1 MRSVSMVTINDEML
15 SALGY
20 DAIDLILGIDSTI
33 LSETEKRM
41 LVNLILLSNED
52 ELIWAKIKNI
62 FEVETEDFVT
72 KMLELAKI

>member
-1 MRSVSMVTINDEML
+1 MVTINDEML